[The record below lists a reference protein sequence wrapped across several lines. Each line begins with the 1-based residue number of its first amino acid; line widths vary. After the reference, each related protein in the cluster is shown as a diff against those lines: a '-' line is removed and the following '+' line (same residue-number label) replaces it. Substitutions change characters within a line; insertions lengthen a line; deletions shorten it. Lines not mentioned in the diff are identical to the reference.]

1 MNSMNLIIDHSILV
15 FKVAFRIVSRIII
28 ACLVETCLDYVKMPP
43 TRFTIVYA
51 NCDICIS
58 VH

>member
-1 MNSMNLIIDHSILV
+1 MNFMNLIIDHLILV
-15 FKVAFRIVSRIII
+15 FKVAFVIVSRIII
-28 ACLVETCLDYVKMPP
+28 ACFTETCLDYVKMPP

-51 NCDICIS
+51 NYDICIT